1 MSQHH
6 LPCFVI
12 ADGGQA
18 RFIQPGADEALHVWA
33 ALESPTLHQKAHDM
47 GSDGPGRA
55 FESATP
61 TRHAMAPSSDPHE
74 RAEVAFADLVTERI
88 RAEAAEGTFNEFVL
102 VGPAPVLA
110 EIQRR
115 LDPRTQALVM
125 GTVAKD
131 LVNVPLDQL
140 WPHLKPWAHPVR
152 RA

>member
-61 TRHAMAPSSDPHE
+61 TRHAMAPRSDPHE

-88 RAEAAEGTFNEFVL
+88 RAEAAEGTHRSPSASKRPE
-102 VGPAPVLA
+102 
-110 EIQRR
+110 
-115 LDPRTQALVM
+115 
-125 GTVAKD
+125 K
-131 LVNVPLDQL
+131 
-140 WPHLKPWAHPVR
+140 KPSPSTA
-152 RA
+152 RASATCNRCSP